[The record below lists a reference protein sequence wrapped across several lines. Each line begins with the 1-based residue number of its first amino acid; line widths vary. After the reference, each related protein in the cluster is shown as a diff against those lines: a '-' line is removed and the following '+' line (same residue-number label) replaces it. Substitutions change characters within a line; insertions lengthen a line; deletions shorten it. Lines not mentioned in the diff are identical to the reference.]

1 MDARRMAELTPE
13 QQTARQRLS
22 GNLKMLRGQLGLS
35 QEALA
40 DLAGLHRTYVSQVER
55 CIVNVSLDNIVLLAT
70 ALGAEPVDLLQ
81 EPGEVLPIRPGRKPS
96 RTKTNTGKH
105 D

>member
-1 MDARRMAELTPE
+1 MAELTPE

-22 GNLKMLRGQLGLS
+22 GNLKRLRGLQGLS

-55 CIVNVSLDNIVLLAT
+55 CIVNVSLDNVVLLAT
-70 ALGAEPVDLLQ
+70 AVGVEPFDLLQ
-81 EPGEVLPIRPGRKPS
+81 EPGEVLPVRPGRKPS
-96 RTKTNTGKH
+96 KAK
-105 D
+105 